1 LPLTESRSVPANCRF
16 EVDDAEDEWL
26 YTQKFDFIHGR
37 AMEFCFKDPAAVFQ
51 KAFHSCT
58 PGGYFQM
65 AGAALPIRCVD
76 DSLEG
81 TTLLKFANMMIEGMR
96 MAGKDITQAPR
107 YKSYM
112 EAAGFIDVVEDHFQW
127 PTNTWPKAKHHK
139 TLGMLF
145 NQDMQ
150 EGLSG
155 IVMGICTRVY
165 KMSPAEVEALVV
177 DVKKDL
183 NDRSI
188 HAYQAM

>member
-1 LPLTESRSVPANCRF
+1 VPSNCRF

-37 AMEFCFKDPAAVFQ
+37 ALAFCFKDPAAVFQ

-65 AGAALPIRCVD
+65 ADAAMPIQCID

-81 TTLLKFANMMIEGMR
+81 TALMKFAHMMVNGMR
-96 MAGKDITQAPR
+96 MAGKDITHAPR
-107 YKSYM
+107 YRSYM
-112 EAAGFIDVVEDHFQW
+112 EAAGFVDVVEEHFQW
-127 PTNTWPKAKHHK
+127 PINTWPKGKYYK
-139 TLGMLF
+139 TIGALF

-155 IVMGICTRVY
+155 IAMAICSRIY
-165 KMSPAEVEALVV
+165 KMSKEDVETLLV
-177 DVKKDL
+177 DVKKDF
-183 NDRSI
+183 NNKSI

>member
-1 LPLTESRSVPANCRF
+1 
-16 EVDDAEDEWL
+16 
-26 YTQKFDFIHGR
+26 
-37 AMEFCFKDPAAVFQ
+37 MEFCFKDPAAVFQ

-112 EAAGFIDVVEDHFQW
+112 EAAGFVDVVEDHFQW

>member
-1 LPLTESRSVPANCRF
+1 VPANCQF

-26 YTQKFDFIHGR
+26 YAQKFDFIHGR
-37 AMEFCFKDPAAVFQ
+37 AMAFCFKDPAAVFQ
-51 KAFHSCT
+51 KAFHACA

-65 AGAALPIRCVD
+65 ADAELPIRCVD
-76 DSLEG
+76 DTLEG
-81 TTLLKFANMMIEGMR
+81 TALSRLAKMLVEGMR

-112 EAAGFIDVVEDHFQW
+112 EAAGFVDVVEEHFQW
-127 PTNTWPKAKHHK
+127 PTNTWPQGKYHK
-139 TLGMLF
+139 TVGMLF

-155 IVMGICTRVY
+155 IVMGVCTRVF
-165 KMSPAEVEALVV
+165 KMSPADVEALLV
-177 DVKKDL
+177 DVKRDL

-188 HAYQAM
+188 HAYQEM

>member
-1 LPLTESRSVPANCRF
+1 MPANCRF

-26 YTQKFDFIHGR
+26 YPQKFDFIHGR
-37 AMEFCFKDPAAVFQ
+37 AMAFCFADPEAVFR
-51 KAFHSCT
+51 KAFYSCT

-65 AGAALPIRCVD
+65 ADAALPIRCID
-76 DSLEG
+76 HSLEG
-81 TTLLKFANMMIEGMR
+81 TALMRFAQIMVDGMR
-96 MAGKDITQAPR
+96 MAGKDITHAPR

-112 EAAGFIDVVEDHFQW
+112 EAAGFVDVVEEIFQW
-127 PTNTWPKAKHHK
+127 PTNTWPKGKYHK
-139 TLGMLF
+139 TVGTLF

-155 IVMGICTRVY
+155 IAMAVCYRIYG
-165 KMSPAEVEALVV
+165 MSKENVEALLV

-183 NDRSI
+183 NDKSI